1 MSDIDMTVKQ
11 LRELVAGPVLG
22 PDDQGFEAEAVTFN
36 TTVNAR
42 PALVVGALD
51 RQDVAASVR
60 FAAEQGLAVA
70 VTSTGHGAVPGGMD
84 GALVINTSRIREIS
98 VDPQARTVRIG
109 AGNRWGEVVEACAP
123 FGLMPPAGAAPGVG
137 VVGYLLGGG
146 LSPLGRVFGFAAD
159 HVRALEIVTADGT
172 HRRVDAEQHEDLFW
186 ALRGGGGGLG
196 VVTAVEVGL
205 FPVSSLYGGTVFYPG
220 EHAADLLRAFRDW
233 NDGLPDAACG
243 SLALQRLPDVP
254 QLPEPLRGR
263 FVVALRFAYPGDP
276 AEGARL
282 LAPMR
287 ATAEAIIDTVG
298 ELPLTAF
305 GAIHNDPTEPMPVWD
320 RGDLLP
326 ALPDGAI
333 DALLSAAGP
342 QAADAPTLVELRRL
356 GGALARAPRQENAL
370 GVRDAAYTL
379 FVVGAPGAPS
389 GPGLFATM
397 APWTLGAG
405 LPTMRGEA
413 PVATTPEVAAR
424 LAKIKATWDPAG
436 LLR

>member
-1 MSDIDMTVKQ
+1 MGHVSDIEVAVKQ
-11 LRELVAGPVLG
+11 LRDLVSGPVLG
-22 PDDQGFEAEAVTFN
+22 PDDQGFEAETVTFN

-51 RQDVAASVR
+51 RLDVAASVR
-60 FAAEQGLAVA
+60 FAAERGLPVA

-84 GALVINTSRIREIS
+84 DALVINTSRMKEIS
-98 VDPQARTVRIG
+98 VDPQARTVRVG
-109 AGNRWGEVVEACAP
+109 AGNRWGEVVQACAP
-123 FGLMPPAGAAPGVG
+123 YGLMPPAGAAPGVG

-159 HVRALEIVTADGT
+159 HVRAVELVTADGT

-205 FPVSSLYGGTVFYPG
+205 FPVSNLYGGTVFYPG

-263 FVVALRFAYPGDP
+263 FVAALRYAYPGDL
-276 AEGARL
+276 AEAARL

-287 ATAEAIIDTVG
+287 AAAEVILDTVA

-305 GAIHNDPTEPMPVWD
+305 GTIHNDPTEPMPFWE

-326 ALPDGAI
+326 ALPDEAI

-342 QAADAPTLVELRRL
+342 QAADAPTLVELRHL
-356 GGALARAPRQENAL
+356 GGALARAPRQANAL
-370 GVRDAAYTL
+370 DVRHAAYTL
-379 FVVGAPGAPS
+379 FAVAPTGS
-389 GPGLFATM
+389 DLFTTM
-397 APWTLGAG
+397 APWTLGAA
-405 LPTMRGEA
+405 LPTMSGRA
-413 PVATTPEVAAR
+413 PAAR
-424 LAKIKATWDPAG
+424 TPGTTARLTELKAAWDPAG

>member
-1 MSDIDMTVKQ
+1 MSDIELTVKQ
-11 LRELVAGPVLG
+11 LRELVAGPVFG
-22 PDDQGFEAEAVTFN
+22 PSDPGFEAETVTFN

-51 RQDVAASVR
+51 RQDVAAAVS
-60 FAAEQGLAVA
+60 FAAEQGFAVA

-84 GALVINTSRIREIS
+84 GALVINTSRITEIS
-98 VDPQARTVRIG
+98 VDPQARTVRVG

-123 FGLMPPAGAAPGVG
+123 FGLMPPAGAAPHVG

-146 LSPLGRVFGFAAD
+146 LSPLGRALGFAAD
-159 HVRALEIVTADGT
+159 HVRALELVTADGT
-172 HRRVDAEQHEDLFW
+172 HRRVDADHHEDLFW

-196 VVTAVEVGL
+196 VVTAVEIGL
-205 FPVSSLYGGTVFYPG
+205 SPVSSLYGGTVFYPG
-220 EHAADLLRAFRDW
+220 ERAAEVLRAFRDW
-233 NDGLPDAACG
+233 NDDRLPDAACG

-263 FVVALRFAYPGDP
+263 FVVALRYAYPGDP

-287 ATAEAIIDTVG
+287 AAAEVILDTVG

-305 GAIHNDPTEPMPVWD
+305 GAIHNDPTAPMPVWE

-326 ALPDGAI
+326 ALPDEAI
-333 DALLSAAGP
+333 EALLSAAGP
-342 QAADAPTLVELRRL
+342 EAADAPFLAELRRL
-356 GGALARAPRQENAL
+356 GGALARAPRHANAL
-370 GVRDAAYTL
+370 DVRHAAYTL
-379 FVVGAPGAPS
+379 FAVAPPS
-389 GPGLFATM
+389 GSGLFTTM

-405 LPTMRGEA
+405 LPTMRGVA
-413 PVATTPEVAAR
+413 PAARTPEAAAR
-424 LAKIKATWDPAG
+424 LAEIKDAWDPAG